1 MQTHSTSYRLRNW
14 KDYNAS
20 LIARGSL
27 TLWFE
32 EDIEDWWIE
41 KQKTGKP
48 GASRTFSKKAMEVCL
63 SLRLLLKLPLR
74 QTQGFLNSLFRLS
87 QQALPVPNYT
97 TLSRRQ
103 KGALV
108 RLPVC
113 PSQRP
118 RHIVLDSTGLKVF
131 GEGEWKVK
139 KHGSGKRRVWRKL
152 HLSVDE
158 ASGEVLAVLMSEG
171 DAADGPHLPELVQ
184 QSQRVGG
191 AIGQAS
197 GDGAYDSWDNDAFL
211 TKQGIVSTI
220 PPRAGSK
227 IRQHGN
233 SKQAPLQRDA
243 NLRQIRRLGRRGWA
257 RASGYSR
264 RSLAETQMMRQ
275 KRILGGCLL
284 SRGTENQW
292 VECQLRCAVLNR
304 LTQLGMP
311 DSYALVKER
320 AGAT

>member
-1 MQTHSTSYRLRNW
+1 MQTHSTTYRLRNW

-27 TLWFE
+27 TLWIE
-32 EDIEDWWIE
+32 EDLDAWWLE

-48 GASRTFSKKAMEVCL
+48 GASPTFSEKAIQACL

-74 QTQGFLNSLFRLS
+74 QTQGFVGSLFHLT
-87 QQALPVPNYT
+87 QQALPVPDYT
-97 TLSRRQ
+97 TLSRRH
-103 KGALV
+103 KGLLV
-108 RLPVC
+108 GLPVC
-113 PSQRP
+113 PAERP

-139 KHGSGKRRVWRKL
+139 KHGKGKRRVWKKL
-152 HLSVDE
+152 HLSVDA

-171 DAADGPHLPELVQ
+171 DAADGPHLPALVQ
-184 QSQRVGG
+184 QSQQAGG
-191 AIGQAS
+191 PIGQAS
-197 GDGAYDSWDNDAFL
+197 ADGAYDSWDNDAFL

-233 SKQAPLQRDA
+233 SKKAPLQRDE

-275 KRILGGCLL
+275 KWILGGSLL
-284 SRGTENQW
+284 SRGTANQW

-304 LTQLGMP
+304 LTHLGMP
-311 DSYALVKER
+311 DSYALVKEQ